1 MAEAV
6 DKRINQAKFN
16 FLLAAVFAAAIFI
29 FLPYN
34 VFSQS
39 ASFYLSPAQGTYEVG
54 EKFFVYLLVNA
65 DGIAINASQAK
76 VHYPTDKLEVI
87 SFSKTGS
94 IFALWVEEPAFSN
107 NSGMISFAGGLPNPG
122 FIGKAGKI
130 LTIIFRAKEIGE
142 AEVSLTDEK
151 ILANDAHGTD
161 VFASSRG
168 GKYTIK
174 KAEAAPSPLP
184 LEPGKT
190 PAPIIDT
197 QPPYPFEI
205 MVDNEGDATNPSPL
219 LYFEAKDD
227 LSGISHYEIKIGEN
241 LFKAKPG
248 ETMPW
253 RIPFLLPGSY
263 HLSVKAFD
271 KAGNSTESTAEV
283 KVEPL
288 PTPKITLCPKV
299 FSSGEE
305 VLYVMGTSQ
314 AKNEITVFFEK
325 DGELIKKWE
334 TLSNESGEWS
344 FASEG
349 LFRPGVYKI
358 YVRAKDK
365 RGAIS
370 SFSEPC
376 STRVILNAFMIG
388 SWIISYK
395 LLAIILLILFGLLL
409 LILFWLFG
417 RIIRN
422 RRTLERETEDLEN
435 KFYKEYYELR
445 EDIRKQLEMFKKAH
459 GRRPLTEKE
468 KAMGE
473 SLLKNLADV
482 EQVLKREIKDI
493 ENIK

>member
-1 MAEAV
+1 
-6 DKRINQAKFN
+6 
-16 FLLAAVFAAAIFI
+16 
-29 FLPYN
+29 
-34 VFSQS
+34 
-39 ASFYLSPAQGTYEVG
+39 
-54 EKFFVYLLVNA
+54 
-65 DGIAINASQAK
+65 
-76 VHYPTDKLEVI
+76 
-87 SFSKTGS
+87 
-94 IFALWVEEPAFSN
+94 
-107 NSGMISFAGGLPNPG
+107 
-122 FIGKAGKI
+122 
-130 LTIIFRAKEIGE
+130 
-142 AEVSLTDEK
+142 
-151 ILANDAHGTD
+151 
-161 VFASSRG
+161 
-168 GKYTIK
+168 
-174 KAEAAPSPLP
+174 
-184 LEPGKT
+184 
-190 PAPIIDT
+190 
-197 QPPYPFEI
+197 
-205 MVDNEGDATNPSPL
+205 
-219 LYFEAKDD
+219 
-227 LSGISHYEIKIGEN
+227 
-241 LFKAKPG
+241 
-248 ETMPW
+248 
-253 RIPFLLPGSY
+253 
-263 HLSVKAFD
+263 
-271 KAGNSTESTAEV
+271 
-283 KVEPL
+283 
-288 PTPKITLCPKV
+288 
-299 FSSGEE
+299 
-305 VLYVMGTSQ
+305 MGTSQ

-344 FASEG
+344 FTSEG

-388 SWIISYK
+388 SWIINYK

-422 RRTLERETEDLEN
+422 RRVLERETEDLEN

-468 KAMGE
+468 KTMEE